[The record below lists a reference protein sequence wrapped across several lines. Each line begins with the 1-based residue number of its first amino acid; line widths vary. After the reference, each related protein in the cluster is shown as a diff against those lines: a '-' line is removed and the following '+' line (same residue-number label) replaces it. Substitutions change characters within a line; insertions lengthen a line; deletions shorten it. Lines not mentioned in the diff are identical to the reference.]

1 MDITSLNDTQIAS
14 VINDLVP
21 AASVSNGT
29 TARIHGTS
37 LTGAT
42 VTGIDVG
49 AVLTKSFIT
58 VDKNGTE
65 NQSVL
70 QDIGFT
76 NATGTVAVA
85 VSRSLKQFITSGGN
99 WTFDQNLT
107 SSV

>member
-1 MDITSLNDTQIAS
+1 
-14 VINDLVP
+14 
-21 AASVSNGT
+21 
-29 TARIHGTS
+29 
-37 LTGAT
+37 
-42 VTGIDVG
+42 
-49 AVLTKSFIT
+49 
-58 VDKNGTE
+58 
-65 NQSVL
+65 L